1 MIHSYSLIDD
11 LPSIDNDDIRRGK
24 PTCHKIFGEATAL
37 LAGDGLL
44 TEAFRVMSDNRY
56 TERTNP
62 RIIKQLIFEI
72 SSAAGAMGMVGGQV
86 MDVLSDGRRD
96 RRIFF
101 ITSILIKATT
111 LLSAS
116 VRIKEQSLAAQKLV
130 SLKSLRNMERQLVL
144 LFR

>member
-1 MIHSYSLIDD
+1 MMIYE
-11 LPSIDNDDIRRGK
+11 
-24 PTCHKIFGEATAL
+24 GESPRAIKFLVRLLAL

-86 MDVLSDGRRD
+86 MDVLSDGKEG

-101 ITSILIKATT
+101 IISILIKQRRC
-111 LLSAS
+111 S
-116 VRIKEQSLAAQKLV
+116 VRLSGLEQSLAAQKLV